1 MTVINLFFNLP
12 DEIKT
17 IIWQYDPTYTIV
29 KRDLCYFL
37 RRVSIDFYSYNKN
50 VNSGGLRGLVAFGRG
65 EELPVP
71 VVSPSYVKE
80 SLIHTKQL
88 WKSLGIQ
95 GPKTVKDILH
105 CSEED
110 KECKD
115 YLNLYIRSIHKIN
128 RPVPDAYLYTNDEIR
143 LIIKETGCTMTQ
155 AINALMKLQSIKMM
169 TVPHGYLYTNDEISL
184 IIKETGCTMTQ
195 AINAFKNKHYDWKMQ
210 YMG

>member
-29 KRDLCYFL
+29 KRDLCYYL
-37 RRVSIDFYSYNKN
+37 RCASTDFYSSRRRTNHSLMN
-50 VNSGGLRGLVAFGRG
+50 LIAFGN
-65 EELPVP
+65 PDP
-71 VVSPSYVKE
+71 PIPDYFVSPSYVKE

-115 YLNLYIRSIHKIN
+115 YLNLYIKSIHKIN
-128 RPVPDAYLYTNDEIR
+128 RPAPDAYLYTNDEIR
-143 LIIKETGCTMTQ
+143 LIIKETGCTMTR
-155 AINALMKLQSIKMM
+155 AI
-169 TVPHGYLYTNDEISL
+169 D
-184 IIKETGCTMTQ
+184 
-195 AINAFKNKHYDWKMQ
+195 AFKNNDYDIVNAIMEITLDVDNFNQFPPLSIKRRRIDRM
-210 YMG
+210 